1 MEIDGQRLSGHGPVA
16 ARRAG
21 IAMIH
26 QELQHVPEL
35 TVAQNMFLGHPLK
48 AAGGLLVARRQQEQ
62 AAAKA
67 LAPLDPTID
76 PAAPI
81 RTLKVAQR
89 QVVEIARAMMEDAKV
104 LAMDEPTSS
113 LTPAEFERLAVLIA
127 ELAAHGVSIIYVSH
141 KMDEVFRVCE
151 TATILRD
158 GRKVDDVVLKDTT
171 ESAVVA
177 RMVGREL
184 ANAEHKGFARDE
196 IVLEVAGLTRGPRAW
211 RPRWRDARDGRAR
224 RQLPASQGRGAR
236 HLGPGRRGAHG
247 TLAPYR
253 RRRPARGGRDP
264 RRRPLALGSPRA
276 AIAAGLGLL
285 PEERKREGIV
295 ARRSVRSNIAL
306 ASMRR
311 FSRLGFVR
319 QRALAAESEALMRDL
334 NLRPLAIERPIGQF
348 SGGNQQKA
356 IIGRWIAAGARIL
369 LFDEPTRGIDVGAKA
384 EIYALI
390 ERLAAEGRSMIVV
403 SSELPEILRVADRV
417 LVMREGRIAGVLE
430 RGSLSEEAIVRL
442 PCRNRHPPQP
452 HPLFEVLSHVQ
463 HQWHRRR
470 RRPNQ
475 PPRFGPVGLR
485 DAGTLFGLL
494 AIVVVF
500 AVLSP
505 NFLTERN
512 LLNILQQSSIN
523 ACVAL
528 GMTLV
533 IITGGID
540 RSARRPPSRRWPRR

>member
-1 MEIDGQRLSGHGPVA
+1 MTTAVDRLRLVDIGKSFGPVRALDGVEMAVKRGTIHGLLGENGAGKSTLLRILSGVLNPSSGHVEIDGQRLTGHGPVA

-35 TVAQNMFLGHPLK
+35 TVAQNMFLGRPLK
-48 AAGGLLVARRQQEQ
+48 AAGGLLVARRQQER

-89 QVVEIARAMMEDAKV
+89 QIVEIARAMMEDAKV

-113 LTPAEFERLAVLIA
+113 LTPAEFDRLAVLIS

-141 KMDEVFRVCE
+141 KMDEVFRVCD

-158 GRKVDDVVLKDTT
+158 GRKVADVVMKDTT
-171 ESAVVA
+171 ESAVIA

-196 IVLEVAGLTRGPRAW
+196 VVLEVSGLTRGTAV
-211 RPRWRDARDGRAR
+211 RDASFTLGKGEVLGISGLVGAGRTELLRLIAGVDR
-224 RQLPASQGRGAR
+224 PEAGEIRVE
-236 HLGPGRRGAHG
+236 GRR
-247 TLAPYR
+247 
-253 RRRPARGGRDP
+253 
-264 RRRPLALGSPRA
+264 LALGSPRA

-285 PEERKREGIV
+285 PEERKRDGIV

-311 FSRLGFVR
+311 FSRFGFVR
-319 QRALAAESEALMRDL
+319 RRALAAESEALMRDM

-390 ERLAAEGRSMIVV
+390 ERLATEGRSMIVV

-430 RGSLSEEAIVRL
+430 RNSLSEEAIVK
-442 PCRNRHPPQP
+442 
-452 HPLFEVLSHVQ
+452 
-463 HQWHRRR
+463 
-470 RRPNQ
+470 
-475 PPRFGPVGLR
+475 
-485 DAGTLFGLL
+485 L
-494 AIVVVF
+494 AV
-500 AVLSP
+500 P
-505 NFLTERN
+505 
-512 LLNILQQSSIN
+512 QSSSSSSSSP
-523 ACVAL
+523 L
-528 GMTLV
+528 
-533 IITGGID
+533 
-540 RSARRPPSRRWPRR
+540 PSSTASSVSRF